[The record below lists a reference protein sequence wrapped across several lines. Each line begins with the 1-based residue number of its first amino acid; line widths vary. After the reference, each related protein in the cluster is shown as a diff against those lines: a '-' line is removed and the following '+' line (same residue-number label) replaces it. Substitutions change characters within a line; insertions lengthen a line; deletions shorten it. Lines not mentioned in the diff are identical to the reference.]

1 MPVRAPA
8 SRSLSPLGTSFTILL
23 LAGAPDLLTIIALLV
38 IAVLL
43 VVCAGMSASEV
54 ALFSLTPTQLR
65 ELKESGGGRGERV
78 LDLLSRPR
86 RLLATIL
93 VMNNF
98 SMVGITVVST
108 IVMNGLFD
116 FAHMPAYLAF
126 LIQVIAVTVVILL
139 LGEVLPKV
147 YATSHAMSVA
157 LSMAPLLQG
166 LRWFW
171 GPVNEALIRSTNF
184 IEKRYRK
191 RGTNIGVDAL
201 GHALEL
207 TRDATTTAEEQRI
220 LRGIVKFGNIEV
232 RQIMRPRT
240 DVIAFDHE
248 LTFAELLAAIIDSG
262 FSRVPVYEGTLD
274 RMVGVLHIKDVLPH
288 LDSPAFDWRTLLREP
303 YFVPENK
310 KLDDLL
316 KEFQAKK
323 VHLAVVVDEYG
334 GTSGIITL
342 EDVIEE
348 IVGDITDEFDDE
360 DLLYSKLDDHTWV
373 FEGRSPLTD
382 VYRVLGIDG
391 AGSATAEQDRQLFEE
406 NKGESETLGGFVLE
420 LTGRIP
426 KKGERIDLRNLS
438 FTVESADN
446 KRIRRVKVSLRDETK
461 G

>member
-1 MPVRAPA
+1 M
-8 SRSLSPLGTSFTILL
+8 GTPFSILL
-23 LAGAPDLLTIIALLV
+23 QAGTTDVLTLGAVLVIALL
-38 IAVLL
+38 L
-43 VVCAGMSASEV
+43 VVSASMSASEV
-54 ALFSLTPTQLR
+54 ALFSLTPAQLR
-65 ELKESGGGRGERV
+65 DLKERGGTQGERV
-78 LDLLSRPR
+78 LDLLARPR

-98 SMVGITVVST
+98 ANVGITVFST

-116 FAHMPAYLAF
+116 FRLMPDYVVF
-126 LIQVIAVTVVILL
+126 IIQVVAVTVTILL
-139 LGEVLPKV
+139 LGEVMPKV
-147 YATSHAMSVA
+147 YATSHAVRVA
-157 LSMAPLLQG
+157 QVLAGPLLG

-171 GPVNEALIRSTNF
+171 SPVNEALIRSTSF
-184 IEKRYRK
+184 IEKRYKK
-191 RGTNIGVDAL
+191 RSTNIDADAL

-207 TRDATTTAEEQRI
+207 TRDSSTTAEEQRI
-220 LRGIVKFGNIEV
+220 LRGIVKFGNIDV
-232 RQIMRPRT
+232 KQVMRPRT
-240 DVIAFDHE
+240 GMVAFDKD
-248 LTFAELLAAIIDSG
+248 LTFPELLAAIVDSG
-262 FSRVPVYEGTLD
+262 FSRVPVYEETFD
-274 RMVGVLHIKDVLPH
+274 RVVGVLHIKDVLPH
-288 LDSPAFDWRTLLREP
+288 LDDAAFAWHTLLREP

-310 KLDDLL
+310 KLDDIL

-360 DLLYSKLDDHTWV
+360 DLLYSKLDDHNWV
-373 FEGRSPLTD
+373 FEGKSSLTD

-391 AGSATAEQDRQLFEE
+391 QVFEE
-406 NKGESETLGGFVLE
+406 NKGESETVGGFVLE

-426 KKGERIDLRNLS
+426 KKGERIDLRNFS

-446 KRIRRVKVSLRDETK
+446 KRVRRVKVTMRDETK